1 MSFGQLQ
8 LEKFGWTKGEGVG
21 KNKSGIKRAIT
32 VSKKYDLLGVG
43 TDRENITNNWWDK
56 LYNNASKKIKS
67 TSDQSSEKTEKT
79 KRDEERINLSNDTI
93 DKQKSALAEPM
104 VFNINNPDLLYH
116 GIFVKS
122 GGSDYSSMEKYPD
135 TKEMDNEGIKFV
147 KSVQVI
153 KETTKTL
160 DSIENLTDEQLF
172 AACEGRTARKGAR
185 AEQPGKLN
193 RVSKNSGIPN
203 PDIVKMI
210 EMAQQGHSTTMAAQ
224 INKEKER
231 EKHNKSS
238 KTEDKLEVE
247 VDDKKTKDRKR
258 KKSDKKEKKTKKD
271 RSLKLKENV
280 EKDSRKK
287 KRKIS
292 SSA

>member
-32 VSKKYDLLGVG
+32 VTKKYDLLGVG

-67 TSDQSSEKTEKT
+67 TSDQGSEKAEKT
-79 KRDEERINLSNDTI
+79 KQEDDGINLSKDTI
-93 DKQKSALAEPM
+93 DMEKSALAEPM

-122 GGSDYSSMEKYPD
+122 GGSDYSSMERYPE
-135 TKEMDNEGIKFV
+135 TKEEDSEGIKFV
-147 KSVQVI
+147 KSVEVI
-153 KETTKTL
+153 TETNKTL

-185 AEQPGKLN
+185 AEQPGKLS

-210 EMAQQGHSTTMAAQ
+210 EMAQQGHSASMAAQ
-224 INKEKER
+224 INKEKEGR
-231 EKHNKSS
+231 KYKKSS
-238 KTEDKLEVE
+238 KTEEKSDLELVDKNSK
-247 VDDKKTKDRKR
+247 DKKR
-258 KKSDKKEKKTKKD
+258 KKSDKKDKKTKKD
-271 RSLKLKENV
+271 KSLKLKEND
-280 EKDSRKK
+280 EKDNKK
-287 KRKIS
+287 KKWKTN